1 MISKKPKYLRPRIFV
16 LVTSEARIN
25 PKIKAIKVAK
35 NETVREFKR
44 GVQNIFSLIDEKKT
58 LSIYLYV
65 KSPNLPPDKIASI
78 LVNLIELDKIEN
90 IGAITRYVRIITRKE
105 PITKLG
111 RENKFENFILI
122 LTPKDGFS
130 INFNEP
136 KKIYNM

>member
-35 NETVREFKR
+35 TETVREFKR

-111 RENKFENFILI
+111 RENNFENFILI
-122 LTPKDGFS
+122 RTPKDGFS

-136 KKIYNM
+136 KKISHM

>member
-1 MISKKPKYLRPRIFV
+1 MISKKPKYFRPRIFV

-90 IGAITRYVRIITRKE
+90 IGAITRYVRIITMKE

-136 KKIYNM
+136 KKI

>member
-16 LVTSEARIN
+16 LVISEARIN

-35 NETVREFKR
+35 TETVREFKR